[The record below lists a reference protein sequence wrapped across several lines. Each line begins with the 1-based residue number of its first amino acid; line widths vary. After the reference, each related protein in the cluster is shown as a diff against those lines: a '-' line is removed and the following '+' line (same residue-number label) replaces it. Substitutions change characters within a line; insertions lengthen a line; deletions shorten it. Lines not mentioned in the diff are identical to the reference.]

1 MKTNYLNRF
10 AVVATLTIMLSA
22 CGKDDNV
29 IPDIPPSDGTTMTL
43 EGGAGGSD
51 AENTVYVDFSAEKQD
66 QVKRSSWDLALYSG
80 AQFRVKLNNTMSSVA
95 ISTDE
100 TNLNAVNST
109 NFDISSL
116 AVGQGQGT
124 LDMIDAVDGS
134 IEGTVFAEISSTES
148 ENKVYVVNTQGGTT
162 VSAETVYK
170 VRVLRKGDGYTVQY
184 AQIDASSFQSIDVV
198 KNTETHFQYV
208 SFTTN
213 NTVTVEPKKEEW
225 DIVWGYSM
233 YFTGPLP
240 YAFSDMVFI
249 NHLSGVTAAEVL
261 TESVSYA
268 DFGENNVNAITF
280 SNNIDVIG
288 SKWRAT
294 SPPAT
299 AGVKKDRFY
308 VVKDTAGNIYKL
320 RFNSFTGPINNSLG
334 SGPGDGG
341 ERGKPEI
348 EFKLVKRG

>member
-1 MKTNYLNRF
+1 MKINYFNQF
-10 AVVATLTIMLSA
+10 AVIAALIITLSA

-43 EGGAGGSD
+43 NGGEGGAS
-51 AENTVYVDFSAEKQD
+51 AENAVYVDFSAEQ
-66 QVKRSSWDLALYSG
+66 QSAVKRLSWDLALYSG
-80 AQFRVKLNNTMSSVA
+80 NEFRVKLNNTAGAAV
-95 ISTDE
+95 IGTDE
-100 TNLNAVNST
+100 TDLNAIT
-109 NFDISSL
+109 AANFDISSL
-116 AVGQGQGT
+116 AVGLGQGT
-124 LDMIDAVDGS
+124 MAMIDAIDGS
-134 IEGTVFAEISSTES
+134 ISGTAIAEVSGDENDNRVYIIST
-148 ENKVYVVNTQGGTT
+148 KGGTI

-170 VRVLRKGDGYTVQY
+170 VRILRKGEGYTVQY
-184 AQIDASSFQSIDVV
+184 AQIDATSFQSIDVV
-198 KNTETHFQYV
+198 KNAENHFQYV

-225 DIVWGYSM
+225 DILWSYSM

-240 YAFSDMVFI
+240 YAFSDLVFV
-249 NHLSGVTAAEVL
+249 NHLAGVTAAEVL

-268 DFGENNVNAITF
+268 DFGENNLNAVTF
-280 SNNIDVIG
+280 SNNVDVIG

-320 RFNSFTGPINNSLG
+320 RFNSFTGPINNDLG
-334 SGPGDGG
+334 SGSGDGG

>member
-1 MKTNYLNRF
+1 MKTKYLNRF
-10 AVVATLTIMLSA
+10 AAIATLTIMLSA

-43 EGGAGGSD
+43 NGGAGGSD
-51 AENTVYVDFSAEKQD
+51 AENSVYVDFSAETQLS
-66 QVKRSSWDLALYSG
+66 VKRLSWDLAFYSG
-80 AQFRVKLNNTMSSVA
+80 NEFRVKLNNMAGAAT
-95 ISTDE
+95 IGTDE
-100 TNLNAVNST
+100 TDLNAVT
-109 NFDISSL
+109 AANFDINTL
-116 AVGQGQGT
+116 AIGQGQGT
-124 LDMIDAVDGS
+124 MDMIDAVDGS
-134 IEGTVFAEISSTES
+134 ISGTAIAEVSGNDND
-148 ENKVYVVNTQGGTT
+148 NKVYVISTKGGTV
-162 VSAETVYK
+162 VSAEAVYK
-170 VRVLRKGDGYTVQY
+170 VRILRKGEGYTVQY
-184 AQIDASSFQSIDVV
+184 GQLDATTYQSIDVA
-198 KNTETHFQYV
+198 KNTETNFQYV

-213 NTVTVEPKKEEW
+213 NVVAVEPKKEDW

-240 YAFSDMVFI
+240 YSFSDLVFI

-268 DFGENNVNAITF
+268 DFGEGNLSAVTF
-280 SNNIDVIG
+280 NNNIDVIG
-288 SKWRAT
+288 SNWRAT

-299 AGVKKDRFY
+299 AGVKNDRFY
-308 VVKDTAGNIYKL
+308 VIKDGVGNIYKL
-320 RFNSFTGPINNSLG
+320 KFNSFTGPVSNPLG